1 MANDPPIE
9 IAFVVL
15 PEVNM
20 MALTSAIEPMRVAN
34 MLSGSELYRWRLY
47 SLDGKSVRASN
58 NIVLEV
64 DGSIHDRQ
72 GFEIVF
78 VCASWRPEAYDD
90 PKFFAWLR
98 EADRKGKRIGAI
110 DTGAIVLARA
120 QLLEG
125 YRATANY
132 DVIDGFSESHPGVQV
147 TDHLF
152 EIDRN
157 RTSCSAGTAPLDM
170 MLNLV
175 AERFGPNFTVRV
187 ASHLFHNKIR
197 EPAESQVQA
206 VRHHGT
212 DIAKEVRDAIDREAL
227 LQSVLRGHGVLG
239 NDHPIGR
246 SNRFHAGDL
255 EQRPYDPERAKFH
268 LKNAG
273 LSNLKVD
280 LSAAD
285 AAFAGAVDAAVLYKE
300 HAAKAGIEINVVREP
315 NDGYWSNVWLKK
327 PWCAVYWAG
336 RPTEDLM
343 LSTAYA
349 AGAPWND
356 SYWENE
362 RFNQLLVAARAELDE
377 AKRRDMYG
385 EMQRLIRDE
394 GGVVVPMFA
403 NNVFAMSKR
412 VQHEESMGADRALD
426 GTRGMERW
434 WFA

>member
-1 MANDPPIE
+1 MASDPPIE

-34 MLSGSELYRWRLY
+34 MLSGCELYRWRLY

-64 DGSIHDRQ
+64 DGSIHDCK

-157 RTSCSAGTAPLDM
+157 RISCSAGTAPLDM

-212 DIAKEVRDAIDREAL
+212 DIVEEVRDAIAVMDRHIEA
-227 LQSVLRGHGVLG
+227 S
-239 NDHPIGR
+239 
-246 SNRFHAGDL
+246 
-255 EQRPYDPERAKFH
+255 
-268 LKNAG
+268 
-273 LSNLKVD
+273 LSI
-280 LSAAD
+280 S
-285 AAFAGAVDAAVLYKE
+285 E
-300 HAAKAGIEINVVREP
+300 
-315 NDGYWSNVWLKK
+315 
-327 PWCAVYWAG
+327 
-336 RPTEDLM
+336 
-343 LSTAYA
+343 
-349 AGAPWND
+349 
-356 SYWENE
+356 
-362 RFNQLLVAARAELDE
+362 VAARANLSLGRMERLFRKYFDTTPAEFYMRLRLERGRQFLVYTSMNVLDVAIACGFASQE
-377 AKRRDMYG
+377 HFARRFKRAYG
-385 EMQRLIRDE
+385 RSPR
-394 GGVVVPMFA
+394 
-403 NNVFAMSKR
+403 
-412 VQHEESMGADRALD
+412 EERALSARQSLSD
-426 GTRGMERW
+426 MSPIHVVRS
-434 WFA
+434 